1 MRTRSVAVP
10 AAVILLL
17 LAAVAVRAQHNAPA
31 APAGSPADRQLEEL
45 RAKLAAEQKAL
56 AELMKKRG
64 GVLDKMEAVRAQ
76 LARSAARIERLRQD
90 QTIAAAESKE
100 LADRM
105 AAAEKSVEARRRD
118 LARRLRAR
126 YQFGRRGLMRLW
138 LEAKDLSDLSRRRHY
153 LDALFRADATRI
165 EEYKKLLVEWT
176 AARKK
181 LEERQR
187 TMAGIEAVVSEQ
199 RQAMEAERQTLA
211 ALLKSVEEERAAH
224 ESMVAELKARESS
237 LRGILAG
244 LAQEAEEA
252 PPPEGTVDFASLA
265 GSLCL
270 PARGPI
276 TSSYGQKVHPKFGT
290 VIMQNGIEIG
300 AAAGAPAKAVA
311 PGTVRFADWFRGYGN
326 LVIIDHGGGWYTL
339 YAHLASNSVSVGQQ
353 VGKGKTVGA
362 VGDTGSMT
370 GANLYFEIR
379 HRQQPQDP
387 AAWLASCSL

>member
-1 MRTRSVAVP
+1 MRTRVVA
-10 AAVILLL
+10 AAVVLLL
-17 LAAVAVRAQHNAPA
+17 LAAVAVRAQHNPPA
-31 APAGSPADRQLEEL
+31 APADPADRQLEDL

-76 LARSAARIERLRQD
+76 LARSAARVERLRKD
-90 QTIAAAESKE
+90 QAIAAAESKE

-105 AAAEKSVEARRRD
+105 AAAEKSVADRRRD
-118 LARRLRAR
+118 LAGRLRAR
-126 YQFGRRGLMRLW
+126 YQFGRRGLLRLW
-138 LEAKDLSDLSRRRHY
+138 LEAKDLSDLSRRRRY

-199 RQAMEAERQTLA
+199 QKAMEAERQMLT

-237 LRGILAG
+237 LRGVLAG
-244 LAQEAEEA
+244 LAREVEDTEE
-252 PPPEGTVDFASLA
+252 PPVEGAVDFASLA

-270 PARGPI
+270 PARGPV
-276 TSSYGQKVHPKFGT
+276 TSTYGQKVHPKFGT

-300 AAAGAPAKAVA
+300 AAAGSPAKAVA
-311 PGTVRFADWFRGYGN
+311 PGAVRFADWFRGYGN

-339 YAHLASNSVSVGQQ
+339 YAHLASVSVSVGQQ
-353 VGKGKTVGA
+353 VGKGKTVGV

-370 GANLYFEIR
+370 GANLYFEVR

-387 AAWLASCSL
+387 AAWLGSCSL